1 MSTALY
7 RLGRWCAAHAWR
19 VVAAW
24 LVVLAVAG
32 ALAGTIGR
40 PLTNQVSIPGT
51 EFERVLSNLG
61 TQIPSAAGGFG
72 RVVLKSDTGSFT
84 TEQKAAVAQAMR
96 QWEGLPHVERVV
108 DPFAAQQQIDESAAK
123 LAASKQ
129 QLAEGQAQLDAGTK
143 QLADAK
149 AQLAGGEAFLAQA
162 EKANP
167 ADPSLPALR
176 AQVEDGRAQVA
187 AGEKKLDAARSE
199 LASGKARYADGAAV
213 SAASSGTR
221 LVSADGRY
229 AVVQVQFDDN
239 AQSVP
244 PEDRALIPEKGDPV
258 LAAAGV
264 TASYSVEITQALEFI
279 GPGEILGLAVA
290 LLVLVLVLGSLVAA
304 GLPLLVA
311 LLGVGVG
318 LGGAVAFTSVVELN
332 TTTPALALMLGLAV
346 GIDYALFIVNRHR
359 ANILHGMPVRE
370 SVARAVATAG
380 SAVTFAGSTVVI
392 ALAALVL
399 SGIPILAEMGVVAAA
414 TVAVSVV
421 VAVTVSPAVLRLM
434 GTRVVSRRAWRRA
447 GFATPGDAATRAA
460 GSDDRPEEHGGWY
473 VGAVTRHPWLTLLG
487 VVGLVAVLAV
497 PALDMRLGLPD
508 GGSEPSGSSA
518 YTAYTTVADEFGP
531 GMNGPVVAVAD
542 LPRHD
547 GARTEAEV
555 LDAQAGIATA
565 LADVDGVVSVVP
577 FGVSKDTNTLA
588 FQVVPST
595 GPAAEQTSATID
607 GIRRTASLLERH
619 DGVDIGLTGQTVANI
634 EISDRLSNAL
644 PAYLAVV
651 VGLSLLIL
659 MVVFRSVVV
668 PLIATGGFLLSVAAA
683 FGATVAVHQW
693 GWLGDWFGVTQPGPL
708 LSFMPIILIG
718 VLFGLAM
725 DYQMFLV
732 SGMHESRAHG
742 EDARAAVRSGFVH
755 GVKVVT
761 AAAVIM
767 TSVFLGFAFS
777 HLVMVRPIGF
787 GLAVGVLIDAFLVRM
802 TLTPAVMHLLG
813 ERAWW
818 MPRWLDRLLPDLDVE
833 GLRLAEHLAAQD
845 AAGTP
850 RAPEDEPSLAEP
862 VGPPAR

>member
-1 MSTALY
+1 
-7 RLGRWCAAHAWR
+7 
-19 VVAAW
+19 
-24 LVVLAVAG
+24 
-32 ALAGTIGR
+32 
-40 PLTNQVSIPGT
+40 
-51 EFERVLSNLG
+51 
-61 TQIPSAAGGFG
+61 
-72 RVVLKSDTGSFT
+72 
-84 TEQKAAVAQAMR
+84 
-96 QWEGLPHVERVV
+96 
-108 DPFAAQQQIDESAAK
+108 
-123 LAASKQ
+123 
-129 QLAEGQAQLDAGTK
+129 
-143 QLADAK
+143 
-149 AQLAGGEAFLAQA
+149 
-162 EKANP
+162 
-167 ADPSLPALR
+167 
-176 AQVEDGRAQVA
+176 
-187 AGEKKLDAARSE
+187 
-199 LASGKARYADGAAV
+199 
-213 SAASSGTR
+213 
-221 LVSADGRY
+221 
-229 AVVQVQFDDN
+229 
-239 AQSVP
+239 
-244 PEDRALIPEKGDPV
+244 
-258 LAAAGV
+258 
-264 TASYSVEITQALEFI
+264 
-279 GPGEILGLAVA
+279 
-290 LLVLVLVLGSLVAA
+290 
-304 GLPLLVA
+304 
-311 LLGVGVG
+311 
-318 LGGAVAFTSVVELN
+318 
-332 TTTPALALMLGLAV
+332 
-346 GIDYALFIVNRHR
+346 
-359 ANILHGMPVRE
+359 
-370 SVARAVATAG
+370 
-380 SAVTFAGSTVVI
+380 
-392 ALAALVL
+392 
-399 SGIPILAEMGVVAAA
+399 
-414 TVAVSVV
+414 
-421 VAVTVSPAVLRLM
+421 
-434 GTRVVSRRAWRRA
+434 
-447 GFATPGDAATRAA
+447 
-460 GSDDRPEEHGGWY
+460 
-473 VGAVTRHPWLTLLG
+473 
-487 VVGLVAVLAV
+487 
-497 PALDMRLGLPD
+497 
-508 GGSEPSGSSA
+508 SGSSA

-547 GARTEAEV
+547 GVRTEAEV

-619 DGVDIGLTGQTVANI
+619 DGVEIGLTGQTVANI

-845 AAGTP
+845 AAGTR